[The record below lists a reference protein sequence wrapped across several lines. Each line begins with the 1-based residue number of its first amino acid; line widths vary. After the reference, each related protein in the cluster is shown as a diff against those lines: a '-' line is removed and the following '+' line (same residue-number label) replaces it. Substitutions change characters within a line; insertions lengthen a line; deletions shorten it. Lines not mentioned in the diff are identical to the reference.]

1 MGVKQALIKTNEKD
15 FFKHWLVFTKPLHK
29 LDKMEL
35 EITSLLLYYFFQFKK
50 EVSNDHLAWKLA
62 FDYETKTKIVKEIGT
77 NDQSFRN
84 VLTSLR
90 KNKVI
95 VNNQINPSFIPII
108 NLEKSRLFSLI
119 FKFEIN
125 D

>member
-1 MGVKQALIKTNEKD
+1 MGVKQALIRTSEKN

-35 EITSLLLYYFFQFKK
+35 EVTALLLYHFFEFKK
-50 EVSNDHLAWKLA
+50 EMSNDHLAWKLT
-62 FDYETKTKIVKEIGT
+62 FDYETKAKIVKELNT

-84 VLTSLR
+84 VLTALR
-90 KNKVI
+90 KNNVI
-95 VNNQINPSFIPII
+95 VDNQINPSFIPR
-108 NLEKSRLFSLI
+108 LDLDRSRVFSLV